1 MNIIAKKVDVFTEK
15 KIFYFLLFLF
25 YFVLTFLLYTD
36 YISGDLI
43 PLSGD
48 GCGYLNIFYFT
59 RQCFLEGRLP
69 LWNSLM
75 NAGRPF
81 ITDFTNCVFYPIRIL
96 FSFLDTKWFFYCF
109 YSWHIAFGAT
119 TFSLYLKEVECEKWV
134 SIVFSLAYYFSI
146 CLGGFRKTHL
156 LIITTTIWL
165 PSILLFIEKF
175 YRTKK
180 NYYLYI
186 SSLIMA
192 IQFMAGFPQDALYS
206 DIIAGLYII
215 ALEIRYKFPIITW
228 IRSIVAWGLFYIGFI
243 LAGIIP
249 FAEMVLTYSKG
260 DAAGLTFEQ
269 FCSFSFEPQKLIL
282 VLCPTFFGEKPGG
295 TLGMF
300 SLEIFLGTIILS
312 LLIYSF
318 FRCIN
323 NRQIVI
329 YLVFLMGSIIYA
341 CSGEIGFLARF
352 LYKIPV
358 LNSFRCSHRILFVYT
373 FFGLVI
379 ASLSLSELLKDKKEL
394 RVFVRILIGELTV
407 LSVICIIDFFIAQN
421 TGLEISLYDEIRTK
435 YLKTLI
441 VLSVAIISSWY
452 IYKCDKKNEWLLIT
466 MCIGMVGIDTFP
478 YWKQA
483 SYYDMKMFGVDTKEE
498 TFLVEH
504 KDEGKVLLASPYIDG
519 DYVSAIST
527 SFALSLG
534 IQGINSYSTINNPKL
549 SRLLTSEDIVEPQFN
564 FSGLYTGFPEIQLN
578 LMQDNDILSMLGIKY
593 IIDQEKIVQD
603 EKELA
608 IESEINRVEDV
619 IVNISRIDILKSID
633 TGIYGYK
640 VDLLP
645 HEEYRISFDY
655 TGPGDVA
662 DLFYIDFC
670 GENDYDSPMQ
680 QKSVK
685 LRTDK
690 THYEYVINSGD
701 IPDSVK
707 TIEARLVTINTYN
720 DFSIE
725 NFKVEQVE
733 CKKVANPY
741 RKVLVN
747 NGVEIYENKNC
758 KPLIYSNGEIVG
770 ISDADYVYG
779 HNEDFDF
786 DDVDYI
792 VGHDS
797 VKFAPAEIDNIK
809 FDGNKA
815 SAIVNCSENSFINF
829 SQTFYPGW
837 HAYVDGKRVKLYEVN
852 GYIQGCE
859 VPKGQHQILFK
870 YIPVSLY
877 VGMACSFV
885 TLAIWLFII
894 QRERKQKSEGI

>member
-1 MNIIAKKVDVFTEK
+1 MNIIAKRIDVFTEK
-15 KIFYFLLFLF
+15 KRFYFLLFLF
-25 YFVLTFLLYTD
+25 YFILTIILYTD

-109 YSWHIAFGAT
+109 YSWHLAFGAT
-119 TFSLYLKEVECEKWV
+119 TFSLYLKEVKCEKWV
-134 SIVFSLAYYFSI
+134 SIAFSLVYYFSI

-156 LIITTTIWL
+156 LIITTTVWL

-215 ALEIRYKFPIITW
+215 ALEIRYKFPIIKW
-228 IRSIVAWGLFYIGFI
+228 IRAIVAWGLFYIGFI

-260 DAAGLTFEQ
+260 DASGLTFEQ
-269 FCSFSFEPQKLIL
+269 FCSFSFEPLKLIL
-282 VLCPTFFGEKPGG
+282 ALCPTFFGKTPGG
-295 TLGMF
+295 VLGSF
-300 SLEIFLGTIILS
+300 SLEIFLGTITLS
-312 LLIYSF
+312 LILYSV
-318 FRCIN
+318 FRCIH
-323 NRQIVI
+323 NRQIAVSI
-329 YLVFLMGSIIYA
+329 GFLLGSIIYA
-341 CSGEIGFLARF
+341 CSGEISFLAHF
-352 LYKIPV
+352 FYKIPV

-379 ASLSLSELLKDKKEL
+379 AALSLNRILEDKKEL
-394 RVFVRILIGELTV
+394 RVFVRVLIGELAILLTAC
-407 LSVICIIDFFIAQN
+407 LINYFFILN
-421 TGLEISLYDEIRTK
+421 KVSEITFYDEINTK
-435 YLKTLI
+435 YLKTFI
-441 VLSVAIISSWY
+441 VLLVAIISGWF
-452 IYKCDKKNEWLLIT
+452 IYKCEKRTRWMLTICISLI
-466 MCIGMVGIDTFP
+466 VIDTFP
-478 YWKQA
+478 YWRQA
-483 SYYDMKMFGVDTKEE
+483 SFYDMEKFGVDTDDER
-498 TFLVEH
+498 FLVEH
-504 KDEGKVLLASPYIDG
+504 RGEGKVLLASPYLDG
-519 DYVSAIST
+519 GYESAIST

-549 SRLLTSEDIVEPQFN
+549 SRLLTSEEIIEPQFN
-564 FSGLYTGFPEIQLN
+564 FSGLYTGFPNIQSN
-578 LMQDNDILSMLGIKY
+578 LEQDNDILSMLGIKY

-603 EKELA
+603 GNELI
-608 IESEINRVEDV
+608 IESEINSVKDV
-619 IVNISRIDILKSID
+619 LFNISHIDILKSAE
-633 TGIYGYK
+633 TGIYGYE

-645 HEEYRISFDY
+645 REEYRISFDY
-655 TGPGDVA
+655 NGPSAVS

-670 GENDYDSPMQ
+670 GGNDYDSPTQ
-680 QKSVK
+680 QKFVK

-707 TIEARLVTINTYN
+707 TIEARLVTLNTYN
-720 DFSIE
+720 DFSVE

-733 CKKVANPY
+733 CKKVINPY
-741 RKVLVN
+741 SIILDNK
-747 NGVEIYENKNC
+747 GVKIYENKNC